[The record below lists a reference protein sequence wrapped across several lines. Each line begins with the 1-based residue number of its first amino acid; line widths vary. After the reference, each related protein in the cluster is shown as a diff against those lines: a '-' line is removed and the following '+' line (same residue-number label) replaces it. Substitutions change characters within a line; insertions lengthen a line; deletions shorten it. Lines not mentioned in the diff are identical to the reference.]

1 MTYSADRRDMKYI
14 LETERLRLRQ
24 FSTAD
29 AKFILELVNSPG
41 WLEFIG
47 DRNVKTEE
55 QAIAYLQN
63 GPINSY
69 EVNGF
74 GLSLVELK
82 SSKAAIGM
90 CGIIRRD
97 NLEKP
102 DIGFAL
108 LPEFMGKGY
117 AFEIASA
124 TLTFAKE
131 QLKIPSLW
139 AVTVPNNKASITLLE
154 KIGMKFLKPFYFP
167 GKTEELMLFTT

>member
-1 MTYSADRRDMKYI
+1 MRYI
-14 LETERLRLRQ
+14 LETTRLGLRQ
-24 FSTAD
+24 FTISD
-29 AKFILELVNSPG
+29 ANFIVELVNSPG

-55 QAIAYLQN
+55 QALAYLQN

-82 SSKAAIGM
+82 SSKNAIGM
-90 CGIIRRD
+90 CGILRRD

-108 LPEFMGKGY
+108 LPEFIGKGY
-117 AFEIASA
+117 AFEIAGA
-124 TLTFAKE
+124 TLIFAKE
-131 QLKIPSLW
+131 KLKIPTVW
-139 AVTVPNNKASITLLE
+139 AVTVPNNKASINLLE

-167 GKTEELMLFTT
+167 EKTEELMLFTT